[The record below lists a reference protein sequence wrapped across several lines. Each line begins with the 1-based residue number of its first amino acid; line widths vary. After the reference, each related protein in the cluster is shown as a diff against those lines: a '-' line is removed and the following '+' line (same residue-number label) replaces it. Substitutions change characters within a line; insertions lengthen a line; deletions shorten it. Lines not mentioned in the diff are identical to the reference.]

1 VQGFRNIF
9 RQPACHCLKAG
20 SRSEFQFLFTL
31 TQINDHLKKYAPEVP
46 GKPEKTGIIS
56 LLFREIGTIR
66 RIAKQ
71 IYNWKM

>member
-1 VQGFRNIF
+1 MN
-9 RQPACHCLKAG
+9 L
-20 SRSEFQFLFTL
+20 
-31 TQINDHLKKYAPEVP
+31 LKKYAPEVP
-46 GKPEKTGIIS
+46 GKPEKTWIIS